1 MDAPCQRPQTI
12 TIYYE
17 KVDGSAAGLEPHPC
31 AVVHLF
37 RLAYAGLTPAA
48 EECQGYM
55 NGFAALDNSPCLRYV
70 VVKATAGFAVCRL
83 VLNLLLFYSCL
94 DFTQNWGETRNKS
107 FISIGGIK
115 YGRVNYC

>member
-1 MDAPCQRPQTI
+1 
-12 TIYYE
+12 
-17 KVDGSAAGLEPHPC
+17 
-31 AVVHLF
+31 
-37 RLAYAGLTPAA
+37 
-48 EECQGYM
+48 M

-70 VVKATAGFAVCRL
+70 VVKATARFAVCRL
-83 VLNLLLFYSCL
+83 ILKSLLFYSCL

>member
-1 MDAPCQRPQTI
+1 MYAKGMTTGDIEAHIQDVYGLSVSDTTVSRITDKILPVAKEWQQRP
-12 TIYYE
+12 
-17 KVDGSAAGLEPHPC
+17 LESI
-31 AVVHLF
+31 
-37 RLAYAGLTPAA
+37 
-48 EECQGYM
+48 YM